1 VFFPEEV
8 VNVPKGEEDLTK
20 CCNTESCPARRRN
33 EINRVLEEELENLMH
48 QSRTAAPAPA
58 SPRPFYSSLSRAF
71 TFYANGE

>member
-1 VFFPEEV
+1 MFFPEEV

-58 SPRPFYSSLSRAF
+58 FSRPFYSSLSRAF